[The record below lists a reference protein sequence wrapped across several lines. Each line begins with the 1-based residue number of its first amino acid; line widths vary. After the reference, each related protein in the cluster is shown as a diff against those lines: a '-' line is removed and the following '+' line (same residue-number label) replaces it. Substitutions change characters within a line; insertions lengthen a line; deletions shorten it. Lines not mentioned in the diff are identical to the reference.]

1 MLVCCKRG
9 EGSCSSLLLF
19 PSYCNT
25 CSGGKE
31 ELRRK
36 IEDILDRCY
45 CLFSLFYFRSASK
58 KSLLTPPASYL
69 PLIHSIDWR
78 KLIRLGDFQVDFNF
92 PDPEER
98 SQILW
103 EHRTGGKGSSYSRRF
118 HEFGSWCRGCRV
130 RKGETKPDP
139 LGLTGA
145 NPFSVLQDCL

>member
-9 EGSCSSLLLF
+9 EGRCSSLLLF
-19 PSYCNT
+19 SSYCNT

-36 IEDILDRCY
+36 IEDILDCCY

-103 EHRTGGKGSSYSRRF
+103 EHITGGKGPSSLKEIPPPQHSPMPESVHDF
-118 HEFGSWCRGCRV
+118 CMDH
-130 RKGETKPDP
+130 P
-139 LGLTGA
+139 LSTIL
-145 NPFSVLQDCL
+145 PSLPSLLL